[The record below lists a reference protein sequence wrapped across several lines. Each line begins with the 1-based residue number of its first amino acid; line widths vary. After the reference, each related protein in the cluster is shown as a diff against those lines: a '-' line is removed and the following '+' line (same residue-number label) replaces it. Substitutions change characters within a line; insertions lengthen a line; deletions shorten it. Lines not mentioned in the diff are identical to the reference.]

1 MAKKKTDLDIGES
14 LRYIRKQNN
23 FTQKEVSEY
32 LNIARQTYTNYENNE
47 RCPDLSIIYA
57 LACKYKI
64 LIDQLLNYGRLS
76 LPYIIQEETTYGSD
90 TRPVYETALL
100 SGSEQVLVSLFRELH
115 PDQQKELSEYIRF
128 KLHENNTGKNKK

>member
-47 RCPDLSIIYA
+47 RCPDLSIICLLYTS
-57 LACKYKI
+57 
-64 LIDQLLNYGRLS
+64 DQ
-76 LPYIIQEETTYGSD
+76 
-90 TRPVYETALL
+90 V
-100 SGSEQVLVSLFRELH
+100 FRQNML
-115 PDQQKELSEYIRF
+115 
-128 KLHENNTGKNKK
+128 